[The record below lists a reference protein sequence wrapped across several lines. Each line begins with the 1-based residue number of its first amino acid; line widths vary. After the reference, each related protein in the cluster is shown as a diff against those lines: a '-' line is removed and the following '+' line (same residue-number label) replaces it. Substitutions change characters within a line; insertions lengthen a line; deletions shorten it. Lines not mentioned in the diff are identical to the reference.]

1 MILYLVNLVLNK
13 VLFLIHVYLFQYYRK
28 SKFSPNHP
36 CSPEHFP
43 HLSVT
48 GNWIWGVYRSCRSWA
63 RKQEPDSR
71 KRKKTA
77 FITADLDKLKKAY
90 TSLCFDKRNPLI
102 AVMRQDTEDV
112 QKSTSKWDLYI
123 LQPSSRRFFNL
134 LYVPSLY
141 DKIHYCIV

>member
-48 GNWIWGVYRSCRSWA
+48 GNWIWGCLPELSFVS
-63 RKQEPDSR
+63 KKTGMDEIEPDSR

-134 LYVPSLY
+134 LYVPSL
-141 DKIHYCIV
+141 